1 VRFQFLA
8 AAKGVLLPSFANG
21 SKEQRQVLKAGT
33 YLGNIAKPVPH
44 LEAPNQASH
53 LSNKNKALAKVL
65 FTRGG
70 KREKVKGERENTKP
84 FPFPPSPFPDFCKK
98 SNVSPKGR
106 KGSGVIMA
114 IATSMAISV
123 VAVPKATAQIPFLPN
138 LQTPSTT
145 SNDSNDSN
153 DRVVSGWIYLD
164 GRRLFQIAASKTN
177 FPERLEDIQ
186 KKLEAIS
193 QYYFQLP
200 ANTPV
205 KVEVRKVNELPV
217 IYVNDQYLMTVTSL
231 DAGLRQVD
239 MSTSA
244 NQIADSLKEDL
255 QEARQERQTQFLID
269 QGKIAGATALAMII
283 MSSAVYGWE
292 RRSRKKSD
300 SVISQAQN
308 ELFNSPTLT
317 TAQPIT
323 TQLNRQQVRHL
334 EEAKRRLFQLTQAG
348 IWGGGSFFI
357 LGLFPYTRGFQVAI
371 LTAAQFPLRLGVVL
385 LVTYVAVRL
394 SYALID
400 RFASTLIRST
410 VFITP
415 EDSARLQLR
424 VSTFSGVTK
433 SIATAICVGVGFL
446 LALVSLGIDIV
457 PLLAG
462 ASLVGVAVSL
472 ASQNLIKDAINGF
485 LIILEDQYAL
495 GDVINVGDVGGL
507 VENLNLR
514 MTQVRDSEGRLI
526 TIPNSEIK
534 VVANLSSRWSRA
546 DLTIPIA
553 YQADTEE
560 ALKLIKTVADKMN
573 QELQWR
579 SQILEPPQV
588 LGIDQFGDR
597 GLIIR
602 VWIKTQ
608 PLKQWDVAREFRRR
622 LKIAL
627 DEAGISI
634 SVPQQAIWVNDP
646 ELLNLQSN
654 GKSN

>member
-1 VRFQFLA
+1 MRFQFLA
-8 AAKGVLLPSFANG
+8 
-21 SKEQRQVLKAGT
+21 
-33 YLGNIAKPVPH
+33 IA
-44 LEAPNQASH
+44 S
-53 LSNKNKALAKVL
+53 S
-65 FTRGG
+65 
-70 KREKVKGERENTKP
+70 
-84 FPFPPSPFPDFCKK
+84 
-98 SNVSPKGR
+98 
-106 KGSGVIMA
+106 MA
-114 IATSMAISV
+114 IAV
-123 VAVPKATAQIPFLPN
+123 VSVPKATAQIPLLPQ
-138 LQTPSTT
+138 LPAPS
-145 SNDSNDSN
+145 SVSNDSN

-164 GRRLFQIAASKTN
+164 GRRLFQIAASRTN
-177 FPERLEDIQ
+177 FPERSEDIQ
-186 KKLEAIS
+186 KKLEKIS
-193 QYYFQLP
+193 QNYFQSP
-200 ANTPV
+200 AKTAV
-205 KVEVRKVNELPV
+205 KVEIRKVNALPV
-217 IYVNDQYLMTVTSL
+217 IYVNDQYLMTITSE

-244 NQIADSLKEDL
+244 NQIAESLEEDL
-255 QEARQERQTQFLID
+255 QQAKQERQTQFLID
-269 QGKIAGATALAMII
+269 QGKIAAGTGLAMII
-283 MSSAVYGWE
+283 MSWGVYSWQ
-292 RRSRKKSD
+292 RRSKKDLVSP
-300 SVISQAQN
+300 IASQ
-308 ELFNSPTLT
+308 LPRGPLNSPISPTA
-317 TAQPIT
+317 AQPIT
-323 TQLNRQQVRHL
+323 TQLNQQQHRHIQ
-334 EEAKRRLFQLTQAG
+334 EVKRRLFQLTQTG

-357 LGLFPYTRGFQVAI
+357 LGLFPYTRPFQLGI
-371 LTAAQFPLRLGVVL
+371 LTAAQFPLRLGVVFL
-385 LVTYVAVRL
+385 GTYVAIRL
-394 SYALID
+394 IYALID
-400 RFASTLIRST
+400 RFTTTLISSGALL
-410 VFITP
+410 TP
-415 EDSARLQLR
+415 ESSERLQLR

-514 MTQVRDSEGRLI
+514 MTQLRDSEGRLI

-553 YQADTEE
+553 YQADIEK
-560 ALKLIKTVADKMN
+560 ALKLIESIGFEMDKDP
-573 QELQWR
+573 QWER
-579 SQILEPPQV
+579 QILETPKV

-622 LKIAL
+622 LKVAL
-627 DEAGISI
+627 DQAGISI
-634 SVPQQAIWVNDP
+634 SVPQQAIWVND
-646 ELLNLQSN
+646 EQLLNFQGN

>member
-1 VRFQFLA
+1 
-8 AAKGVLLPSFANG
+8 
-21 SKEQRQVLKAGT
+21 
-33 YLGNIAKPVPH
+33 
-44 LEAPNQASH
+44 
-53 LSNKNKALAKVL
+53 
-65 FTRGG
+65 
-70 KREKVKGERENTKP
+70 
-84 FPFPPSPFPDFCKK
+84 
-98 SNVSPKGR
+98 
-106 KGSGVIMA
+106 MA
-114 IATSMAISV
+114 ITV
-123 VAVPKATAQIPFLPN
+123 VAVPKATAQIPFLLD
-138 LQTPSTT
+138 LQAPSTT
-145 SNDSNDSN
+145 SNDSN

-217 IYVNDQYLMTVTSL
+217 IYVNDQYLMTVTSE

-239 MSTSA
+239 ISTSA

-255 QEARQERQTQFLID
+255 QQARQERQTQFLID

-283 MSSAVYGWE
+283 MSSAVYGWQK
-292 RRSRKKSD
+292 RSRKKSD
-300 SVISQAQN
+300 SVTPQAQN

-323 TQLNRQQVRHL
+323 TQLNQQQVRHV

-495 GDVINVGDVGGL
+495 GDVINVGNVGGL

-579 SQILEPPQV
+579 AQILEPPQV

-646 ELLNLQSN
+646 EFLKLQDN